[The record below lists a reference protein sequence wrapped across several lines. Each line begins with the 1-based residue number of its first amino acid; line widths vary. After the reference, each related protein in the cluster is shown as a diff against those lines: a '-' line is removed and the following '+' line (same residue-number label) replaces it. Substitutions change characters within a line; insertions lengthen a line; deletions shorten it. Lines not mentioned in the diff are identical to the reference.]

1 MDELIIH
8 PHALKHGLSV
18 RQIVEAWQDPL
29 GERRPGDDTYWVAIG
44 FDLKGNGI
52 ELIAAQAADG
62 SYLIFH
68 ANSPISASI
77 QRELGLGKA
86 RRDSYA
92 NRGGSKMETNVTVL
106 PENGLNE
113 GLLLSNGEVLEER
126 NIAAIC
132 EDLEKGILPGDYW
145 SGETIVGRPLKFGE
159 EMKQVGFKEP
169 LNKIA
174 AIDARA
180 AQLGMKRSDYLRHLV
195 DEDLARAGVA

>member
-1 MDELIIH
+1 
-8 PHALKHGLSV
+8 
-18 RQIVEAWQDPL
+18 
-29 GERRPGDDTYWVAIG
+29 
-44 FDLKGNGI
+44 
-52 ELIAAQAADG
+52 
-62 SYLIFH
+62 
-68 ANSPISASI
+68 
-77 QRELGLGKA
+77 
-86 RRDSYA
+86 
-92 NRGGSKMETNVTVL
+92 METNVTVL

-132 EDLEKGILPGDYW
+132 EDPEKGILPGDDW

>member
-1 MDELIIH
+1 
-8 PHALKHGLSV
+8 
-18 RQIVEAWQDPL
+18 
-29 GERRPGDDTYWVAIG
+29 
-44 FDLKGNGI
+44 
-52 ELIAAQAADG
+52 
-62 SYLIFH
+62 
-68 ANSPISASI
+68 
-77 QRELGLGKA
+77 
-86 RRDSYA
+86 
-92 NRGGSKMETNVTVL
+92 MEINVTVL

-132 EDLEKGILPGDYW
+132 EDLKKGILPGDDW

-195 DEDLARAGVA
+195 DEDLARAGMA